1 MTRGPLQMGVDHWNH
16 RSKESKFNLTFKP
29 NLRGWIGADVVFS
42 CCPSFSQGFHLAD
55 PKTAPTLRHNK
66 LLDLYPRVQ
75 LRWRKGK
82 TLQRGQHLF
91 REVNIF
97 SGISIASASS
107 LNMLSLPFDWFFTLL
122 PIWGMRGTWNG
133 PKWAKMES
141 TWNHFFLFSPT
152 RLFFCC
158 FWGVPP
164 LEKHPKYPKSTKS
177 SWGSAWAWH
186 CTTNL
191 STRIAQK

>member
-16 RSKESKFNLTFKP
+16 GSKESKFNLTFKP

-42 CCPSFSQGFHLAD
+42 CCPSFSQGFHLAG
-55 PKTAPTLRHNK
+55 PQTAPTLRHNK

-91 REVNIF
+91 RNFNSI
-97 SGISIASASS
+97 GIVFEYVLPPFRLVLHSS
-107 LNMLSLPFDWFFTLL
+107 SDLGNERNLE
-122 PIWGMRGTWNG
+122 
-133 PKWAKMES
+133 WAKMGQNGKHM

-191 STRIAQK
+191 STRIAPK